1 MSDIKPSRWYYV
13 LAALIFIAGEAIFF
27 SYIFSNLGGISEGLT
42 QVVVPG
48 NSDLNLSETGK
59 YTVFYENESVVNG
72 RIYSTGQDIS
82 GLQVEIKNK
91 STGFKVPLDSPR
103 GSATYSIGGRTG
115 RSILEFDIVQP
126 GFYELSGWYPNGT
139 GPEVVLAV
147 GKGLFDNIMS
157 MVVVGIITFFG
168 SALAALAIIII
179 VYRKRKDAERQLEEE
194 AAAIRNRR

>member
-1 MSDIKPSRWYYV
+1 MDDIKPSRWYYV
-13 LAALIFIAGEAIFF
+13 LAALIFIAGEAVFF
-27 SYIFSNLGGISEGLT
+27 SYIFSNLGGIGEGLT

-48 NSDLNLSETGK
+48 NSDLNLSEAGK
-59 YTVFYENESVVNG
+59 YTVFYENESSVNG

-91 STGFKVPLDSPR
+91 STGFKVPLHSPQ
-103 GSATYSIGGRTG
+103 GSTTYSIGGRTG
-115 RSILEFDIVQP
+115 RSILEFDIVQS
-126 GFYELSGWYPNGT
+126 GFYELSGWYPNGA

-157 MVVVGIITFFG
+157 MAVVGIITFFG

-179 VYRKRKDAERQLEEE
+179 VYRKRKDTERQLEEE